1 MTAEQIYSLGM
12 CQIGV
17 VFFLASFRM
26 HLQAQHRQSLLLL
39 QSLFFF
45 DSLSWLFYVWPDQAL
60 PLVLSC
66 ATSSIN
72 VWLVLAFA
80 MRRAGLTVKWPLVI
94 SGMLLHG
101 SYYSYFAVQG
111 LQPYVLHG
119 QTLFTTFAI
128 VPVCWL
134 FWFKKQPRTFSD
146 QLYVGAMLVWLLVC
160 ASRSVLLL
168 FAPDLLFSSLLVT
181 QVIWPGVMV
190 AYGIFAITSYMEET
204 ELRIKGEALHDPLT
218 GLLNRRGMLE
228 SIRAC
233 LSYLQRKQQHAAL
246 LMVDL
251 DFFKKINDAH
261 GHDVGDVVLME
272 VADTLALQL
281 RESDVLARFGGEE
294 FLLFLPQT
302 STEQAKLVAERL
314 LTSINALQL
323 AVLAQSSQKLSI
335 SIGIANFGPDYDFA
349 TQLKRADQALYR
361 AKDLGRCRIEI
372 AAE

>member
-12 CQIGV
+12 AQIGV
-17 VFFLASFRM
+17 VFFLASFRI
-26 HLQAQHRQSLLLL
+26 HLQVQHRQSLLLL

-45 DSLSWLFYVWPDQAL
+45 DSLSWLFYVWPNQPVTLA
-60 PLVLSC
+60 LSC
-66 ATSSIN
+66 IASAIN

-80 MRRAGLTVKWPLVI
+80 MRRAGLTVQWPLVI
-94 SGMLLHG
+94 AGMLLHG
-101 SYYSYFAVQG
+101 SYYSYFAVQDV
-111 LQPYVLHG
+111 QTYVLHG
-119 QTLFTTFAI
+119 QTLFSSLAI
-128 VPVCWL
+128 APVCWL

-160 ASRSVLLL
+160 LSRSGLLL
-168 FAPDLLFSSLLVT
+168 FAPELLFSSLLVT

-204 ELRIKGEALHDPLT
+204 ELKLKGEALHDPLT

-246 LMVDL
+246 LMIDL
-251 DFFKKINDAH
+251 DFFKKINDEY
-261 GHDVGDVVLME
+261 GHDVGDRVLVE
-272 VADTLALQL
+272 VAEALALQL

-302 STEQAKLVAERL
+302 SMEQAASVAGRL
-314 LTSINALQL
+314 LQSINTLEL
-323 AVLAQSSQKLSI
+323 AVLASGSQKLSI

-372 AAE
+372 ATP

>member
-12 CQIGV
+12 AQIGV
-17 VFFLASFRM
+17 VFFLASFRI
-26 HLQAQHRQSLLLL
+26 HLQVQHRQSLLLL
-39 QSLFFF
+39 QLLFFF
-45 DSLSWLFYVWPDQAL
+45 DSLSWLLYVWPEQ
-60 PLVLSC
+60 PLTLALSC
-66 ATSSIN
+66 ITSSIN

-80 MRRAGLTVKWPLVI
+80 MRRAGLSVKWPLVI

-101 SYYSYFAVQG
+101 SYYSYFAVQD

-119 QTLFTTFAI
+119 QTLFTTLAI
-128 VPVCWL
+128 APVCWL

-146 QLYVGAMLVWLLVC
+146 QLYVGAMLVWVLVC

-204 ELRIKGEALHDPLT
+204 ELRLKGEALHDPLT

-251 DFFKKINDAH
+251 DYFKKINDAH

-272 VADTLALQL
+272 VADTLAQQL

-302 STEQAKLVAERL
+302 STEQATMVAERL
-314 LTSINALQL
+314 LAAINALQL
-323 AVLAQSSQKLSI
+323 PVLAQSSQKLSI

-372 AAE
+372 APA